1 MDHSGNKGP
10 EGLAYDIRRNIF
22 FSVKEKN
29 PMVFY
34 YFQISDLKTNQTAV
48 DPVIPFNANKWDDNS
63 VTDLSGALYD
73 DRSDRVLVLSD
84 ESKKIIDIN
93 YKTGEIFGVLKIPDM
108 IQPEGISF
116 YNNNYDLI
124 IVSEPNFFS
133 KYKFVNNK

>member
-1 MDHSGNKGP
+1 MNENDISIKSKNFNKIKYMDHSGNKGP
-10 EGLAYDIRRNIF
+10 EGLAYDISRNIF

-48 DPVIPFNANKWDDNS
+48 DPIIPVNANKWDDNS

-84 ESKKIIDIN
+84 ESKKIIDIVKV
-93 YKTGEIFGVLKIPDM
+93 KTGATIR
-108 IQPEGISF
+108 S
-116 YNNNYDLI
+116 
-124 IVSEPNFFS
+124 
-133 KYKFVNNK
+133 